1 MLSLISSEAS
11 NPNNLKC
18 AMTEI
23 AQCGE
28 NDKPDSKY
36 FSDESTTMCAHKP
49 GVESCFVS
57 KLFDILIP
65 CWF

>member
-1 MLSLISSEAS
+1 
-11 NPNNLKC
+11 
-18 AMTEI
+18 MTEI
-23 AQCGE
+23 VQCGE

-57 KLFDILIP
+57 KLFDILTP
-65 CWF
+65 SWF